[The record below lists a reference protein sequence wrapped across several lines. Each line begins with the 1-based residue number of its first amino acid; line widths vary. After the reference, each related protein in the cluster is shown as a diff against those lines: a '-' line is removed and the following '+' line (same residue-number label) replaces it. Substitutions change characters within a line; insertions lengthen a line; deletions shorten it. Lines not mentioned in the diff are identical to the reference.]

1 MCRWLFVRMLLRKAT
16 RDEDFGAAQELKAKV
31 EGTPVQALVGPEVS
45 RRLRLSHFKTI
56 GT

>member
-1 MCRWLFVRMLLRKAT
+1 MILRKAM
-16 RDEDFGAAQELKAKV
+16 RDEDYGAAQELKAKV